1 MMEDRGYGYAE
12 QATDEPSRTLD
23 NIGAMVEEVSV
34 IADRLE
40 GFLARFHGTPQS
52 DGAKSAGLAP
62 VPSGYSG
69 KLDVLRGNIARADK
83 LSREISSIG

>member
-1 MMEDRGYGYAE
+1 MA
-12 QATDEPSRTLD
+12 
-23 NIGAMVEEVSV
+23 EEVSV

-40 GFLARFHGTPQS
+40 SFVARFHGAPQS